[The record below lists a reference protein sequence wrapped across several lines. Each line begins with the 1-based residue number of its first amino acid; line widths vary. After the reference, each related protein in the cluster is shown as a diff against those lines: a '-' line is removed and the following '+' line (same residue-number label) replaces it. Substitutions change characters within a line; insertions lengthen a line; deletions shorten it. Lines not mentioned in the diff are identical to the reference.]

1 MLMYDKQNLH
11 TKKRERKEIVA
22 LSGSLEVS
30 VSPKAYDTYQET
42 RKMLFKQQKNGTLF
56 VYI

>member
-1 MLMYDKQNLH
+1 M
-11 TKKRERKEIVA
+11 A

-42 RKMLFKQQKNGTLF
+42 RKMLFKQQKNRTLF